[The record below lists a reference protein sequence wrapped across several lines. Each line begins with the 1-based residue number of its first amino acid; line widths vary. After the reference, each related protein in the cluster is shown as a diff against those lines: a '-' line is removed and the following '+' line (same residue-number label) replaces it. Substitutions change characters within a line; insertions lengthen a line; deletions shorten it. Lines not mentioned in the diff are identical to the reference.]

1 MTTYQKLPQPHIT
14 VIAGLILVVVA
25 LLVGMAVFFVMQHQ
39 AGALLSKNLQNSLQ
53 NRVALTRK
61 EISAGFDRA
70 KFIASRPLLIRKL
83 QGINADTNGE
93 ASRIDLLNSVNSLLS
108 AGFTAIAL
116 FDKDGRLV
124 AQAGTFAKNPA
135 LRVPLYYFH
144 EPVELIWDRQLLLHA
159 AVDIR
164 LSGRKIGEVITE
176 ATLPDITAAIRS
188 ASELGKTGE
197 LTLCAGSKDL
207 VRCFPTTLYRSPLIL
222 PARLLREGALPINR
236 SLAGETGFVAA
247 RDYRLHNVV
256 AAYAPVDGLGLGMVL
271 KMDGAELYAPI
282 WRQLFYL
289 LPLLGILLMLAL
301 LSLKW
306 LITPLVVRLM
316 RSEQD
321 ARDMS
326 AGLRDSEQRIRSL
339 FDSVDEGIATIS
351 DIGTIELFNAGAER
365 MFGYKSKEMIGK
377 NVSVLMPEPYR
388 SEHDGYIA
396 AYLRTHEAHVI
407 GTGREV
413 TALRS
418 DGTQFPMELRVSEFN
433 LGGHHQFIGIMR
445 DITQRKKT
453 DEALWIQANFDT
465 LTGLPNRHMFYDRLT
480 QEIRKSQRSGL
491 PMALLLLDLDRFKE
505 VNDTM
510 GHAQGDILLV
520 QVAHRLNECVRDT
533 DTVARIGGD
542 EFTVILPELKSVAR
556 VEQIAQNLVARL
568 AQPYQ
573 LGEERAFVSASIGIA
588 FLPEENVDAYVLL
601 KNADQAMYVAKNEG
615 RNRYSYFTASM
626 QETAKTKMNLVNDLH
641 DALLK
646 QQFLVLYQP
655 IVTLA
660 DGSIYKAEAL
670 IRWQHPQRGLVNPEE
685 FISLLEET
693 GMIIEIGTWIFRQ
706 AAAQVAFWR
715 ARYHAEFQIS
725 VNVSPVQFHYF
736 GADFASWF
744 SYLNEIGVPGHSMVA
759 EITEGLLL
767 DASNSV
773 TSQLLAFRDA
783 GIGVA
788 LDDFGTGYS
797 SLSYL
802 KKFDIDYL
810 KIDQSFVRD
819 LASDTNDRAL
829 CEAIIVMA
837 HKLGLKVIAEGVET
851 MEQRNLLLEAGCDY
865 AQGYLFSRPLPA
877 AEFEKMLKTGLP

>member
-1 MTTYQKLPQPHIT
+1 MEIHQKSSQPQIS
-14 VIAGLILVVVA
+14 VVAGLILVVVA
-25 LLVGMAVFFVMQHQ
+25 LLVGMAVFFVMQRQ
-39 AGALLSKNLQNSLQ
+39 VEVQLSKNLQNSLK
-53 NRVALTRK
+53 NRVLLTRK
-61 EISAGFDRA
+61 EISAGFDRTQ
-70 KFIASRPLLIRKL
+70 FIATRPLLIRKL
-83 QGINADTNGE
+83 QGINADTNDE
-93 ASRIDLLNSVNSLLS
+93 ASRIELLNSERSLLS

-116 FDKDGRLV
+116 LDKDGRLV
-124 AQAGTFAKNPA
+124 AQAGTFAKNPT
-135 LRVPLYYFH
+135 LQVPLYFP
-144 EPVELIWDRQLLLHA
+144 EPVEMIWDRKLLLHV
-159 AVDIR
+159 AVDMR
-164 LSGRKIGEVITE
+164 LSGSKIGKVITE
-176 ATLPDITAAIRS
+176 APLPDITAAIS
-188 ASELGKTGE
+188 NANELGKTGE
-197 LTLCAGSKDL
+197 MALCARSKDL
-207 VRCFPTTLYRSPLIL
+207 VRCFPTTLYRYPLTL
-222 PARLLREGALPINR
+222 PVQPLRNEVLPMIRAL
-236 SLAGETGFVAA
+236 SGETGFVVA
-247 RDYRLHNVV
+247 RDYRLHKVV

-271 KMDGAELYAPI
+271 KVDGSELYAPI
-282 WRQLFYL
+282 WHQLFYL
-289 LPLLGILLMLAL
+289 LPMLGILLVFAL
-301 LSLKW
+301 LSLRW
-306 LITPLVVRLM
+306 LITPLVIRLM
-316 RSEQD
+316 HSEQE

-351 DIGTIELFNAGAER
+351 DIGTIELFNPGAEQ
-365 MFGYKSKEMIGK
+365 MFGYKSKEVIGK

-388 SEHDGYIA
+388 SQHDGYIS
-396 AYLRTHEAHVI
+396 AYLHSHEAHVI
-407 GTGREV
+407 GIGREV
-413 TALRS
+413 TGLRS
-418 DGTQFPMELRVSEFN
+418 DGTQFPMELRVSEFY
-433 LGGHHQFIGIMR
+433 LDGQHQFIGIMR

-453 DEALWIQANFDT
+453 DEALWVQANFDT

-510 GHAQGDILLV
+510 GHAQGDVLLV
-520 QVAHRLNECVRDT
+520 EVARRLIECVRDT

-542 EFTVILPELKSVAR
+542 EFTIILPELKNITR
-556 VEQIAQNLVARL
+556 VELIAQNLVTKL
-568 AQPYQ
+568 ADPYQ
-573 LGEERAFVSASIGIA
+573 LGEERAFISASIGIA
-588 FLPEENVDAYVLL
+588 FLPEENADAYVLL

-626 QETAKTKMNLVNDLH
+626 QETAKTKMKMINDLH

-655 IVTLA
+655 IVTLT
-660 DGSIYKAEAL
+660 DGSINKAEAL
-670 IRWQHPQRGLVNPEE
+670 IRWQHPERGLVSPEE
-685 FISLLEET
+685 FIPLLEET
-693 GMIIEIGTWIFRQ
+693 GMIIDIGTWIFRQ
-706 AAAQVAFWR
+706 AAAQAALWR
-715 ARYHAEFQIS
+715 AQYYAEFQIS

-736 GADFASWF
+736 GADFAAWF
-744 SYLNEIGVPGHSMVA
+744 NYLKELGLSGQSIVA

-767 DASNSV
+767 DASSSV

-783 GIGVA
+783 GISVS

-819 LASDTNDRAL
+819 LASDPNDMAL

-851 MEQRNLLLEAGCDY
+851 MEQRNLLNEAGCDY

-877 AEFEKMLKTGLP
+877 AEFEKMLKMRPY